1 MAKYIDVS
9 SHQGTIDFNKLK
21 GNVDGV
27 IIRAGYGQTN
37 IDSQFKRNASECNR
51 LGIPC
56 GAYWFSYAYNT
67 TMAQNEAKKFISVIK
82 DYKMDLPLAFDYEY
96 DSVNYA
102 TKNGVNV
109 TVTLVK
115 NMTNTFCQY
124 VEKQGYYCM
133 LYANPDFI
141 NKYFGDLTDRYDL
154 WLAQW
159 PKTVDVN
166 KPPRKC
172 GIWQWGTSNVPGIN
186 GGVDSNESYKDYTTY
201 LRSIGSNHLNNKT
214 ATQQTVINTK
224 PTSTSTAIDYMK
236 WARDM
241 GLHNSTNSSAS
252 VSYSE
257 LSKILYNF
265 YQKIQK

>member
-1 MAKYIDVS
+1 M
-9 SHQGTIDFNKLK
+9 K
-21 GNVDGV
+21 GQVREKAPPQESIVNLA
-27 IIRAGYGQTN
+27 RAFL
-37 IDSQFKRNASECNR
+37 SR
-51 LGIPC
+51 
-56 GAYWFSYAYNT
+56 
-67 TMAQNEAKKFISVIK
+67 
-82 DYKMDLPLAFDYEY
+82 
-96 DSVNYA
+96 
-102 TKNGVNV
+102 
-109 TVTLVK
+109 VK
-115 NMTNTFCQY
+115 
-124 VEKQGYYCM
+124 ERGYYP
-133 LYANPDFI
+133 ANYTNYDFLGRGFDQLI
-141 NKYFGDLTDRYDL
+141 GEYDL

-172 GIWQWGTSNVPGIN
+172 GIWQWGTSTVPGIN
-186 GGVDSNESYKDYTTY
+186 GGVDTNESYKDYPTY
-201 LRSIGSNHLNNKT
+201 LGSIGSNHLNDKT

-241 GLHNSTNSSAS
+241 GLHNSTNVSAS